1 MMKTFTIYILRDTTR
16 RIMYCGS
23 TESPLE
29 QRFTRH
35 KGSQLS
41 DPLASPLYRH
51 VRENGGWDGWTIEA
65 MTTTQYPMLT
75 PDLPKYMETMA
86 IKSLQRAGHCLCN
99 RNNAIDLNHRKRAA
113 SKAWRDAHPN
123 YMAQKSREHRARRR
137 AQLEQEIAAAG
148 EQKQHSV

>member
-1 MMKTFTIYILRDTTR
+1 MMKTFTIYILRDASG

-23 TESPLE
+23 TESSLE
-29 QRFTRH
+29 HRFARH

-65 MTTTQYPMLT
+65 MTTARYDPALT

-99 RNNAIDLNHRKRAA
+99 RNCAIDLNRRKRAA
-113 SKAWRDAHPN
+113 SKAWRDAHPG
-123 YMAQKSREHRARRR
+123 YMAQKSREHRARRKLEVQQQN
-137 AQLEQEIAAAG
+137 AAAALEQTA
-148 EQKQHSV
+148 

>member
-1 MMKTFTIYILRDTTR
+1 MMKTFTIYILRDAAR

-23 TESPLE
+23 TESSLE
-29 QRFTRH
+29 QRFARH

-65 MTTTQYPMLT
+65 MMTTQYDPELT

-86 IKSLQRAGHCLCN
+86 IKSLQREGHSLCN
-99 RNNAIDLNHRKRAA
+99 RNCAIDMNRRKRAA
-113 SKAWRDAHPN
+113 SRAWRDAHPG

-137 AQLEQEIAAAG
+137 AQLEQEIAAAAV
-148 EQKQHSV
+148 EQTA